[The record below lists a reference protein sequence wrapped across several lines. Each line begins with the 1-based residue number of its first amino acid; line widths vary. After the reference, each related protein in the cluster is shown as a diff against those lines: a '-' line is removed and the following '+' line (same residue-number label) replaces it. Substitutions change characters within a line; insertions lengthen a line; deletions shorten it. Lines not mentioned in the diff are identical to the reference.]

1 MSIETFEYRG
11 AVITLDYDGYALCPI
26 EGAGSWAEGVGIV
39 RNDRDA
45 LECDPEGLLKAVRD
59 YEEDCERAELWELE
73 APEKPSVFV
82 FEYTAYELYGHPSF
96 TVAVDRDAVAGMMQL
111 EVATDA
117 DCEKYGEGVAKEY
130 AMWAEGAVYYVRVV
144 LPDGRAEGAGGV
156 YFDSP
161 YPDRDEVVSY
171 VEGCLCTWDNP
182 ADNESEDDATGGAV
196 VSVKVSDA
204 VKNLGGAGFSAG
216 EVEVILGVLG
226 AGV

>member
-39 RNDRDA
+39 RNERGFI
-45 LECDPEGLLKAVRD
+45 ESDPEGLLKAVRD

-73 APEKPSVFV
+73 APEKPNVYV
-82 FEYTAYELYGHPSF
+82 FEYTAYSLYGHPTF
-96 TVAVDRDAVAGMMQL
+96 TVAVDRDVVADAMRL

-117 DCEKYGEGVAKEY
+117 DCQKYGEDVAMEY

-144 LPDGRAEGAGGV
+144 LPDGRAEGVGGV

-161 YPDRDEVVSY
+161 YPDRDEVVGY
-171 VEGCLCTWDNP
+171 IEGCLCTWDEP
-182 ADNESEDDATGGAV
+182 CESEGEDGAGDRV
-196 VSVKVSDA
+196 ITVSVSEA
-204 VKNLGGAGFSAG
+204 VQNLGKVGFSAG
-216 EVEVILGVLG
+216 EVEVILSALGV
-226 AGV
+226 GV